1 MGLETYRRKR
11 DFKKT
16 PGPEGRVPRRERR
29 RSAPLDW
36 AGVKRMKVI
45 HQNFA
50 IENMRKRIERKGDL
64 FCPVPKLKQRLEAG
78 AL

>member
-16 PGPEGRVPRRERR
+16 PGPEGRVARCERR

-36 AGVKRMKVI
+36 AGVKRMKVT
-45 HQNFA
+45 HQDFT

-64 FCPVPKLKQRLEAG
+64 FYPVLKLKQRLEAG